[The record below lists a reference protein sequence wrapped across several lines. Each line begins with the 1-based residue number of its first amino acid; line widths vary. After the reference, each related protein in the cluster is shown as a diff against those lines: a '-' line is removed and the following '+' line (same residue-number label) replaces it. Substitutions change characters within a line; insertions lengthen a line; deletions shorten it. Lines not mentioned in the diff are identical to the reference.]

1 MHEKIWLCVLGVIG
15 VIPVVVGTSMQLGRN
30 IEHDNV
36 LKACTSAGEI
46 EMMSGVLKI
55 RIKCNVDGVGV

>member
-1 MHEKIWLCVLGVIG
+1 MNEKMWLGVTAIFG
-15 VIPVVVGTSMQLGRN
+15 VITVVVGASIQLGKN
-30 IEHDNV
+30 IERDNV
-36 LKACTSAGEI
+36 LRACTSAGEI